1 MSVPTELAERLRLE
15 LEEPP
20 DAFAARLADL
30 SPVDVAEVLNR
41 LRVADAAAV
50 LGVLPV
56 PRAVEVFDQPALRRR
71 GALLARLEVERAAEV
86 LAGLSADE
94 RTDVA
99 REMGEHGR
107 RRLLPK
113 LAADIR
119 AEVERLLRYPDQS
132 AGGIMTTEF
141 VRLDPA
147 MTVGEA
153 LKHIRSVAGEKETIY
168 ACYVPDPASGRLL
181 GAVSLRDLVMAE
193 LDQPVVDVMRR
204 RPVTVDALEDRES
217 VAHKIA
223 KYNLLAVP
231 VLERDGSVVGFV
243 TVDDVV
249 DVMIEEQTEDMYHM
263 AGVGVQER
271 ATSPTLESAR
281 RRVPWL
287 GFNMAWSLG
296 SALVVS
302 FFQPT
307 IEAAAVL
314 VVFMPVIAGQ
324 AGNAGIQTATIVI
337 RSLALGEVTSRDTMG
352 VLIREWG
359 VGLIKGG
366 TFGLALGLIA
376 WLWKGSAMLGVVA
389 GVSLFLNIA
398 IVASSTGV
406 LLPMALSW
414 MGRDPATIAGVF
426 DTMLSDLMGNLIYLG
441 LATLLIRW
449 LV

>member
-1 MSVPTELAERLRLE
+1 MSGSTELVERLRLE

-20 DAFAARLADL
+20 GAFAARLADL
-30 SPVDVAEVLNR
+30 PPVDVADVLNR

-50 LGVLPV
+50 LGALPI

-71 GALLARLEVERAAEV
+71 GALLAQLEAEHAAEV

-113 LAADIR
+113 LAADAR
-119 AEVERLLRYPDQS
+119 AEVERLLHYPDQS

-141 VRLDPA
+141 VHLDPA
-147 MTVGEA
+147 MTVGQA
-153 LKHIRSVAGEKETIY
+153 LKHIRVVAGEKETIY
-168 ACYVPDPASGRLL
+168 ACYVLEPGTGRLL

-193 LDQPVVDVMRR
+193 FDQPVVEVMRR
-204 RPVTVDALEDRES
+204 HQVTVEVLEDRES

-231 VLERDGSVVGFV
+231 VLEQDGSVVGFV

-249 DVMIEEQTEDMYHM
+249 DVLIEEQTEDMYHM

-271 ATSPTLESAR
+271 AMSPMLESAR

-302 FFQPT
+302 LFQPT

-337 RSLALGEVTSRDTMG
+337 RSLALGEVTPRDTME
-352 VLIREWG
+352 VLLKEWG

-376 WLWKGSAMLGVVA
+376 WLWKGSAMLGLVA

-406 LLPMALSW
+406 LLPMALRW
-414 MGRDPATIAGVF
+414 LGKDPATIAGVF

>member
-1 MSVPTELAERLRLE
+1 MSVSKEVLARHRVELD
-15 LEEPP
+15 EPP
-20 DAFAARLADL
+20 AAVAARLASTRPVEVADL
-30 SPVDVAEVLNR
+30 LNR
-41 LRVADAAAV
+41 LRPADAAGV
-50 LGVLPV
+50 LGALPV
-56 PRAVEVFDQPALRRR
+56 PQAVEVFDEFALRRR
-71 GALLARLEVERAAEV
+71 GLLLGQLEIERSAEI

-99 REMGEHGR
+99 REMGEHER

-113 LAADIR
+113 LAPDVR

-141 VRLDPA
+141 VRLDPG
-147 MTVGEA
+147 MTVGQA
-153 LKHIRSVAGEKETIY
+153 LKRIRAVAGEKETIY
-168 ACYVPDPASGRLL
+168 ACYILEPESGRLL

-204 RPVTVDALEDRES
+204 HPVTVEALEDRES

-223 KYNLLAVP
+223 RYNLLAVP
-231 VLERDGSVVGFV
+231 VLEQDGSVVGFV

-249 DVMIEEQTEDMYHM
+249 DVLIEEQTEDMYHM

-271 ATSPTLESAR
+271 ATSPMLESAR

-302 FFQPT
+302 IFQPT

-314 VVFMPVIAGQ
+314 AVFMPVIAGQ

-337 RSLALGEVTSRDTMG
+337 RSLALGEVTPRDTMG
-352 VLIREWG
+352 VLLREWG

-376 WLWKGSAMLGVVA
+376 WAWKGSAMLGVVA

-414 MGRDPATIAGVF
+414 LGKDPATIAGVF

-441 LATLLIRW
+441 LATLLLQW